1 MALVEDAAGNI
12 YDDGTDYGNEGRNYP
27 DTESTQGPGG
37 SPVNAST
44 NWLNNL
50 PSWAKNLYQA
60 ATSPA
65 GIAAL
70 GGAALGYLDR
80 PKATGGGT
88 TMAYP
93 GAAQLTRKMVQGP
106 YGPLAEYTGV
116 GGGTPDYRPITAP
129 TFGAPDVGG
138 RPAAASTAG
147 TGMSMQSKV
156 DLYRQLAGYGLGA
169 DRIRRIAETMYG
181 AIPDPEWSEL
191 TRLAGTTGGA
201 TGGIRTD
208 AGARTAAPVASPAVG
223 GGDRSGFTR
232 DPNRIGLSVMT
243 NWYNPK
249 TGQTYMAPD
258 SAWSPPSSDWVKG
271 TPPAAA
277 GITGTSGATGAEG
290 TRTPTAAA
298 AGANT
303 RTEIAAPPALP
314 SLIAGDTFAGGRALN
329 ERYKDLVKR
338 ELGFDLPDLSPYTG
352 KYLAGYV
359 GQLADPASRASLI
372 NAMRTAQA
380 QEAAGGYYQPG
391 DLTPVISGVGRQA
404 NPSDW
409 WNNYYNSVFG
419 NGNSYFIPDTSEVTY
434 IPEEVIQAFRKPGE
448 TNEQVHSRLYHGN
461 RFLDS
466 YKDLEYQLRS
476 LMNPTEADNL
486 NNLLRENARTL
497 TSFDVGRGSLTPD
510 QGYAVS
516 RLLEAKDQYDEWKRT
531 MGQYKGD
538 AAKLQ
543 SELETG
549 TFYDPRSTYTP
560 ENLEQLRSDKQ
571 RELDRLKAALA
582 AGNPSESFYS
592 KIATAARTIDPSNY
606 GGLSTKKLLQ
616 QGFSPGFGFDTYAF
630 QSPVEQSV
638 ATPAPIPAPTTAST
652 TAPEASGYT
661 GLTNPQGIASAYN
674 EFISSRGGDTE
685 ANRAEALQYLQNQG
699 IAQPMINQAYD
710 VFKQKAFARGG
721 EARAYAGGKP
731 LTMEDGGFVF
741 TEEATRKLG
750 PQGIAA
756 LGGKMISAPGNG
768 TDDKGITGIIGR
780 NGVTPAR
787 VSNGEAYFPPGHDT
801 KKLYALMHSLERKA

>member
-1 MALVEDAAGNI
+1 MDDELDAWLFGDPTALLATNNPYADILSQFPEDTNLDDYVVTENGLIRNTAG
-12 YDDGTDYGNEGRNYP
+12 DTGTFKDGKWIPYT
-27 DTESTQGPGG
+27 GG
-37 SPVNAST
+37 DVKTFLTGSSASRFLDFAKRAKDALSSP
-44 NWLNNL
+44 
-50 PSWAKNLYQA
+50 Q
-60 ATSPA
+60 
-65 GIAAL
+65 GIAGLA
-70 GGAALGYLDR
+70 GAALGFLDR
-80 PKATGGGT
+80 PKPSGGGT

-208 AGARTAAPVASPAVG
+208 AGARTAAAASGADVVTSPHPSLGAPANPALFSQQPSFTRLSRNSSPSEISAAYNDFIASRGGDTEANRAEALQFLQSKGIGQSKINEAYSKFQKGETVAEVTGLPQKDWEKEATFAVRPTPSSKPLGIWRDPTSGKGIAVRGNTEGQPASFTYLDEQGNNLNSSIFHPRDLYENANKLGIDLSNVWQLGDLLDEKGVKYKPYELYEGTGSDHGINFYDVAQGGLGTAYDWTKDPLAHLKGESGAKSLADAQALAQRLGIQKNQDITTERGIDPTKFTSQMAGGVPISNVAYTGGTASWYNTPQQAQQYLASVG
-223 GGDRSGFTR
+223 GGQQYDT
-232 DPNRIGLSVMT
+232 
-243 NWYNPK
+243 
-249 TGQTYMAPD
+249 
-258 SAWSPPSSDWVKG
+258 SSG
-271 TPPAAA
+271 TPTLVP
-277 GITGTSGATGAEG
+277 SQ
-290 TRTPTAAA
+290 TAAA
-298 AGANT
+298 
-303 RTEIAAPPALP
+303 
-314 SLIAGDTFAGGRALN
+314 
-329 ERYKDLVKR
+329 
-338 ELGFDLPDLSPYTG
+338 
-352 KYLAGYV
+352 
-359 GQLADPASRASLI
+359 
-372 NAMRTAQA
+372 
-380 QEAAGGYYQPG
+380 QP
-391 DLTPVISGVGRQA
+391 Q
-404 NPSDW
+404 
-409 WNNYYNSVFG
+409 
-419 NGNSYFIPDTSEVTY
+419 
-434 IPEEVIQAFRKPGE
+434 
-448 TNEQVHSRLYHGN
+448 
-461 RFLDS
+461 
-466 YKDLEYQLRS
+466 
-476 LMNPTEADNL
+476 
-486 NNLLRENARTL
+486 
-497 TSFDVGRGSLTPD
+497 
-510 QGYAVS
+510 
-516 RLLEAKDQYDEWKRT
+516 
-531 MGQYKGD
+531 
-538 AAKLQ
+538 
-543 SELETG
+543 
-549 TFYDPRSTYTP
+549 
-560 ENLEQLRSDKQ
+560 
-571 RELDRLKAALA
+571 
-582 AGNPSESFYS
+582 
-592 KIATAARTIDPSNY
+592 
-606 GGLSTKKLLQ
+606 
-616 QGFSPGFGFDTYAF
+616 
-630 QSPVEQSV
+630 
-638 ATPAPIPAPTTAST
+638 
-652 TAPEASGYT
+652 YT

-721 EARAYAGGKP
+721 EARAYAGGEP

>member
-1 MALVEDAAGNI
+1 MAVRYNPVTGGYDPIDPNSFAMSSGDDYFDPVLGDIDPLNEHKGVGGGAGDNS
-12 YDDGTDYGNEGRNYP
+12 YSSVGVDP
-27 DTESTQGPGG
+27 STLWDPTKGIDWNKLKQFI
-37 SPVNAST
+37 
-44 NWLNNL
+44 
-50 PSWAKNLYQA
+50 
-60 ATSPA
+60 TSPQ
-65 GIAAL
+65 GIAGL

-80 PKATGGGT
+80 PKPTGGGT

-181 AIPDPEWSEL
+181 AIPDAEWSEL

-208 AGARTAAPVASPAVG
+208 AGARTAAAGGERVGVDAGRGGIGYGAGAAPEFFSQQPSFTRLSRTSTPSQISAAYDEFVASR
-223 GGDRSGFTR
+223 GGDTEANRAEALQFLQSKGVSQSKINDAYSKFQKGETVAEITGLPQKDWEKAATFAARETPRSRTLGVWR
-232 DPNRIGLSVMT
+232 DPTSGKGIAVQSDSRGQPANFRYINEEGVALNSSIFNASDLYENADKLGIDLSNIWQLGDLLDEKGVKYKPYELYQGTGSDHGINFQDIAQGGLGTAYDWTKDPLAHLKGPTGVTSLQADQQLASRLGITANPFVTTGRGLDPSQLRTYERGPDRHPWVAYDDAQRAAFFRTEQEAKNYAAQQGGTYTRIANLDRGPIPAT
-243 NWYNPK
+243 NF
-249 TGQTYMAPD
+249 APD
-258 SAWSPPSSDWVKG
+258 
-271 TPPAAA
+271 
-277 GITGTSGATGAEG
+277 TSGLDLASSTGI
-290 TRTPTAAA
+290 
-298 AGANT
+298 AN
-303 RTEIAAPPALP
+303 AYNQYLA
-314 SLIAGDTFAGGRALN
+314 SQQGGDTA
-329 ERYKDLVKR
+329 
-338 ELGFDLPDLSPYTG
+338 
-352 KYLAGYV
+352 
-359 GQLADPASRASLI
+359 ASRAQAQQFLQSQGVAQPLI
-372 NAMRTAQA
+372 NQA
-380 QEAAGGYYQPG
+380 
-391 DLTPVISGVGRQA
+391 
-404 NPSDW
+404 
-409 WNNYYNSVFG
+409 YNV
-419 NGNSYFIPDTSEVTY
+419 
-434 IPEEVIQAFRKPGE
+434 
-448 TNEQVHSRLYHGN
+448 
-461 RFLDS
+461 
-466 YKDLEYQLRS
+466 YKE
-476 LMNPTEADNL
+476 
-486 NNLLRENARTL
+486 
-497 TSFDVGRGSLTPD
+497 
-510 QGYAVS
+510 
-516 RLLEAKDQYDEWKRT
+516 
-531 MGQYKGD
+531 
-538 AAKLQ
+538 
-543 SELETG
+543 
-549 TFYDPRSTYTP
+549 
-560 ENLEQLRSDKQ
+560 
-571 RELDRLKAALA
+571 
-582 AGNPSESFYS
+582 
-592 KIATAARTIDPSNY
+592 
-606 GGLSTKKLLQ
+606 
-616 QGFSPGFGFDTYAF
+616 
-630 QSPVEQSV
+630 
-638 ATPAPIPAPTTAST
+638 
-652 TAPEASGYT
+652 

-721 EARAYAGGKP
+721 EARAYAGGEP